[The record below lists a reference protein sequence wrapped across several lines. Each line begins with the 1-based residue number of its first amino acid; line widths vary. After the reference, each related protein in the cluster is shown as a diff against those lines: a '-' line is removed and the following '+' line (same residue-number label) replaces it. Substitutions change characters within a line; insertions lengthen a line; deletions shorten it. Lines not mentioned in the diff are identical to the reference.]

1 MNRLLALNDQHLKLG
16 AKMMPFAGWS
26 VPISYGSAVAEHRQ
40 VRAECGI
47 FDVSHMGEIFVSGGQ
62 AIELLQYLTINDVKR
77 LTDGQG
83 QYSAMLNDHG
93 GFIDDLIIYR
103 LSADNFLLCV
113 NAGNRVK
120 CLTHIIEHQQ
130 KLTDVQVSD
139 RSDDFCQFAVQGPT
153 SKTCLNNWMQ
163 QFVDLET
170 LDYLQITEAII
181 DGMTVYL
188 ARSGYTGEKGYEL
201 YVPNDLAEK
210 VWQQLL
216 SSGSKAIGFVAR
228 DTLRLEACYLLYG
241 NDIDD
246 QLTPYEAGI
255 GWAVKINKGDFIGK
269 ETLLKA
275 TDKTSKI
282 VAFKM
287 VERGFPRHGMTIF
300 SSPTVDDPCGQVTSG
315 AMLPTVGCFGGL
327 ALLQQLTLTEF
338 YVNIRGKYSKAR
350 VVNRPMY
357 QTRCRG

>member
-1 MNRLLALNDQHLKLG
+1 MNRLLPLNDQHLQLG
-16 AKMMPFAGWS
+16 AKMVPFAGWS

-47 FDVSHMGEIFVSGGQ
+47 FDVSHMGEIFVSGKQ
-62 AIELLQYLTINDVKR
+62 AIDLLQYLTINDVKR

-83 QYSAMLNDHG
+83 QYNAMLNEHG

-113 NAGNRVK
+113 NAGNRAN
-120 CLTHIIEHQQ
+120 CLTHLNNHRSPN
-130 KLTDVQVSD
+130 VQIVD

-153 SKTCLNNWMQ
+153 SKTCVNNWAQ

-170 LDYLQITEAII
+170 LDYLQITSAII
-181 DGMTVYL
+181 DETRVYV

-201 YVPNDLAEK
+201 YVPNNLAQK

-216 SSGSKAIGFVAR
+216 ATGAKPIGFVAR

-246 QLTPYEAGI
+246 QLTPYQAGI
-255 GWAVKINKGDFIGK
+255 GWAVKMNKGDFVGK
-269 ETLLKA
+269 KALLK
-275 TDKTSKI
+275 TSADTPKI

-287 VERGFPRHGMTIF
+287 EERGFPRHGMTIY
-300 SSPTVDDPCGQVTSG
+300 SSATNPCGQVTSG
-315 AMLPTVGCFGGL
+315 AMLPTVGYFGGL
-327 ALLQQLTLTEF
+327 ALLQQPTLTEF
-338 YVNIRGKYSKAR
+338 YVDIRGQHRKAI
-350 VVNRPMY
+350 VVDRPLY
-357 QTRCRG
+357 RARCRT